1 MNKSKG
7 NILLRMRKA
16 KHSVYQ
22 EFLCTNPWLTSKIS
36 DGLEIY
42 ETWSTRYRKRSKN
55 SFCFGDTEST
65 ECTSLDKNGKCEW
78 SFRQIVAAFELGE
91 LDQQRLHS
99 MFMQATNGSGNEWR
113 KINILHSSSLLCFLC
128 FATAD
133 IINNGIP
140 IDING
145 VRKIFHVKR
154 FEQQNNLSAR
164 SSTPSNIDV
173 CLECVDPGNECIL
186 FLESKFTEYTSTSK
200 LSSEYISPSAYKH
213 HYTKIFNTP
222 FLRKGS
228 GMSFVDN
235 VSRAGKP
242 SLCIKSAQKHY
253 LNGLKQIISHWLGAQ
268 FEQNNGQFKG
278 GNVFLGEI
286 LLDFNCEDRSSGSK
300 YFNDYENIYSLTA
313 QALNSLA
320 ENVHVLPHILSY
332 HDIFS
337 QLELP
342 PSVAQFYTIHA

>member
-7 NILLRMRKA
+7 NILSRMRTA

-22 EFLCTNPWLTSKIS
+22 EFLCANLWLKAKIS
-36 DGLEIY
+36 NGLEIC
-42 ETWSTRYRKRSKN
+42 ETWSTRYRKRSTN

-78 SFRQIVAAFELGE
+78 AFRQIVAAFELGE

-99 MFMQATNGSGNEWR
+99 MFLQATNGSGNEWR

-133 IINNGIP
+133 IMNNGIR

-154 FEQQNNLSAR
+154 FEQPNNLSAR

-173 CLECVDPGNECIL
+173 CLECVEPGNECIL

-200 LSSEYISPSAYKH
+200 LSSEYISPAVYEH
-213 HYTKIFNTP
+213 HYAKIFNTP
-222 FLRKGS
+222 FLKES
-228 GMSFVDN
+228 GMVFVDN
-235 VSRAGKP
+235 VFRHGKP

-278 GNVFLGEI
+278 ANVFLGEI
-286 LLDFNCEDRSSGSK
+286 LLDFNREDCSSGSM
-300 YFNDYENIYSLTA
+300 YFNDYEYIYSLTA

-320 ENVHVLPHILSY
+320 GNVQVLPHILSY

-337 QLELP
+337 QLKLP